1 MSTTANVT
9 KIVIQPYKD
18 AKLNDKA
25 GPEFT
30 IPVNPETYAEKR
42 QLKYDNKQGIG
53 NQGNNPKF
61 GATAP
66 EELKLDFIL
75 DGTGA
80 LEGNVYSDMAV
91 NEQVQ
96 KLLNAVYNMA
106 GDIHKPYFLKVQWG
120 KHLTFP
126 SVLTALDIN
135 YVLFKSD
142 GTPLRAKVSAT
153 FLNYIEQEKRIK
165 MEDKNSPDLT
175 HIRTVEQGSRLDWM
189 THKFY
194 GDSKYMTQVARSNN
208 LPALRPLRAGDELE
222 FPPFQKT
229 QA

>member
-1 MSTTANVT
+1 MIDPNVT

-25 GPEFT
+25 GAEFT
-30 IPVNPETYAEKR
+30 VPVNPETYAEKR

-61 GATAP
+61 GVTGS
-66 EELKLDFIL
+66 EELKLEFIL

-80 LEGNVYSDMAV
+80 LEGNVYGDKSVPD
-91 NEQVQ
+91 QIIL
-96 KLLNAVYNMA
+96 LLNAVYQMD

-126 SVLTALDIN
+126 SVLTSLDIN

-142 GTPLRAKVSAT
+142 GTPLRAKVSAN
-153 FLNYIEQEKRIK
+153 FLNYIEQEKRIRL
-165 MEDKNSPDLT
+165 EGKNSPDLT
-175 HIRTVEQGSRLDWM
+175 HVRTIVQGSRLDWM
-189 THKFY
+189 TFKFY
-194 GDSKYMTQVARSNN
+194 GDVRHIMQVAKANG
-208 LPALRPLRAGDELE
+208 LPALRPLKTGDELE
-222 FPPFQKT
+222 FPPFKRT
-229 QA
+229 ET